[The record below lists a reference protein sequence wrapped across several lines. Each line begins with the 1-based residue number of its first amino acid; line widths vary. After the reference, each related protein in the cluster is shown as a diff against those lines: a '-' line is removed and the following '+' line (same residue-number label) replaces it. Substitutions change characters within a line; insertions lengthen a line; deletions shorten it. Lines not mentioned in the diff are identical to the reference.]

1 DGHTYI
7 LRASSYDINN
17 KTVLGTYTISDSVE
31 NRVTL
36 DTTPPTVEHHIY
48 ADEAGKL
55 HVEFTFKEDSLKVWR
70 KDGALENP
78 QTDVLQNYSSAVDVS
93 QKDHKWST
101 TIRDGESTFVF
112 YDKEGNSQ
120 IVDLLKDAKV
130 LRLAR
135 LTTNMNKDG
144 GPRNFDS
151 DGNEEQNKDYGSNG
165 LKTAS
170 DKDNIIILR
179 QKQGGNGFG
188 GFIDGGTDL
197 PEYKATLQ
205 TYDRNDLI
213 DAVGMGGHTDVITR
227 GGDDTLILRKG
238 MSGYGPAGYPGGSFD
253 GP

>member
-1 DGHTYI
+1 
-7 LRASSYDINN
+7 
-17 KTVLGTYTISDSVE
+17 DSVE

-36 DTTPPTVEHHIY
+36 DTTPPAVEHHIY

-135 LTTNMNKDG
+135 LTTNMNK
-144 GPRNFDS
+144 
-151 DGNEEQNKDYGSNG
+151 
-165 LKTAS
+165 
-170 DKDNIIILR
+170 
-179 QKQGGNGFG
+179 
-188 GFIDGGTDL
+188 
-197 PEYKATLQ
+197 
-205 TYDRNDLI
+205 
-213 DAVGMGGHTDVITR
+213 
-227 GGDDTLILRKG
+227 
-238 MSGYGPAGYPGGSFD
+238 
-253 GP
+253 